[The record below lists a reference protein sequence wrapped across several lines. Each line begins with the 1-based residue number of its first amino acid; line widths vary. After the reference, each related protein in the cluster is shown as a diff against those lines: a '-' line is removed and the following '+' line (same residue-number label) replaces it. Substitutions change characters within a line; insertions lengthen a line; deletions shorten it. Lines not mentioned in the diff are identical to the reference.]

1 MSSVLEA
8 VIIKLLISWIVE
20 MLGVMQL
27 TRCDTI
33 FDTNIHLNI
42 YSDSFQNTGYV
53 NIRMT
58 ASAEAVLGW
67 AEQMVGTQV

>member
-42 YSDSFQNTGYV
+42 YSDTVFK
-53 NIRMT
+53 
-58 ASAEAVLGW
+58 
-67 AEQMVGTQV
+67 TQDMSISG